1 MGNDRII
8 YFSIERVIMRG
19 YVRDTKEVD
28 HLAAD
33 RRPLAKNY
41 YRHTE
46 DDGD

>member
-28 HLAAD
+28 KHI
-33 RRPLAKNY
+33 
-41 YRHTE
+41 E